1 MVGGGVEPVRAGLP
15 RVFDRAHRL
24 TSAGLLMLVTFI
36 AFEAMAV
43 GTAMPTAVAELHGL
57 AWYAWPF
64 SAFLVASVVGMVVG
78 GDLGD
83 RRGPRGALPWG
94 GGAFSPRP
102 LAARLAGDMGGFLA
116 GPARPGVRARGL
128 ARPPLRV
135 ARP

>member
-43 GTAMPTAVAELHGL
+43 GTAMPTLVAELDGL

-64 SAFLVASVVGMVVG
+64 SAYLVASVVGMVVG

-83 RRGPRGALPWG
+83 RRGPRTALVAGAGVFGVGLLAAGLAGHMALLVAARAVQGLG
-94 GGAFSPRP
+94 GG
-102 LAARLAGDMGGFLA
+102 LIAG
-116 GPARPGVRARGL
+116 
-128 ARPPLRV
+128 
-135 ARP
+135 